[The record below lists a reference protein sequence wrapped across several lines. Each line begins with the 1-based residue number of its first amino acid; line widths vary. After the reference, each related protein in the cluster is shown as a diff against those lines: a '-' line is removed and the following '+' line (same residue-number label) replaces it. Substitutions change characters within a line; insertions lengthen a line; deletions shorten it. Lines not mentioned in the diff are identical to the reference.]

1 MTKRLIM
8 VRHAERPSI
17 PNGEVGN
24 DVLLNASGLRASF
37 AFGQSLAQKII
48 DIKTSSVSRCV
59 QTATE
64 IAKAVGYNTSNI
76 DTCSDLG
83 APGYFISDGGKAW
96 YHWQEKGHQRVNEF
110 LLEGNDQ
117 WDGFHDLNEAAQQLK
132 NKIEQVLLNSD
143 NGTHVWITHD
153 TILAAFTARVL
164 EKPISL
170 DQWPEFLG
178 YLSIEL
184 SSSGELLFQYHQFS
198 PVTEDFPKDRVIIL
212 KTKTAN

>member
-37 AFGQSLAQKII
+37 AFGQSLEQEII
-48 DIKTSSVSRCV
+48 DIKTSSVHRCV

-64 IAKAVGYNTSNI
+64 IAKAVGYSTSNI
-76 DTCSDLG
+76 ETCSDLG

-96 YHWQEKGHQRVNEF
+96 HHWQEKGHQRVNEF
-110 LLEGNDQ
+110 LLNGNDH

-153 TILAAFTARVL
+153 TILAAFSTRVL
-164 EKPISL
+164 EKPITL

-178 YLSIEL
+178 YLSIVLSPSKEL
-184 SSSGELLFQYHQFS
+184 IFQYHRFLPAIKNES
-198 PVTEDFPKDRVIIL
+198 Y
-212 KTKTAN
+212 

>member
-24 DVLLNASGLRASF
+24 DVLLSASGLRASF
-37 AFGQSLAQKII
+37 AFGQSLEQDVI
-48 DIKTSSVSRCV
+48 DIKTSSVPRCV

-96 YHWQEKGHQRVNEF
+96 HHWQEKGHQRVNEF
-110 LLEGNDQ
+110 LLDGNEH
-117 WDGFHDLNEAAQQLK
+117 WDGFRDLSEAAQQLK
-132 NKIEQVLLNSD
+132 NKIEQVLLDSD
-143 NGTHVWITHD
+143 NGTHLWVTHD
-153 TILAAFTARVL
+153 TILVAFSARVL
-164 EKPISL
+164 EKALAL

-184 SSSGELLFQYHQFS
+184 SPSRELTFQYHPFS
-198 PVTEDFPKDRVIIL
+198 PAIISD
-212 KTKTAN
+212 A

>member
-17 PNGEVGN
+17 PKGEVGD

-37 AFGQSLAQKII
+37 VFGQSLEQEII

-96 YHWQEKGHQRVNEF
+96 HHWQEKGHQRVNEF
-110 LLEGNDQ
+110 LLDGNVQ
-117 WDGFHDLNEAAQQLK
+117 WDGFYDLNEAAKQFK
-132 NKIEQVLLNSD
+132 RKIEQVLLNSKT
-143 NGTHVWITHD
+143 GTHLWITHD
-153 TILAAFTARVL
+153 TILAAFSARVL
-164 EKPISL
+164 EETLTL
-170 DQWPEFLG
+170 DQWPKFLG

-184 SSSGELLFQYHQFS
+184 SSSRELIFQYNPS
-198 PVTEDFPKDRVIIL
+198 PPRE
-212 KTKTAN
+212 